1 MAYALIVS
9 LKQTLEPLL
18 DSARSRIQIS
28 SSELQPIYEDLCYL
42 KSFFDK
48 VKSLEDSNSVEE
60 LEKDVKDVLQNA
72 RDLIESHL
80 SDVVHSAGDG
90 SWNSSAGFSPKMVK
104 VKDKLSPFIDVL
116 KAKENELTGNQQLP
130 PDVAVPVPVPVLSR
144 INHGIVELEYEVKM
158 LQRRLLESDSA
169 LQVFYI
175 VGMFGIGKTTLAKE
189 VYNNEDTVY
198 KFHMRLFVEIGVKYK
213 LEELLLR
220 LLRPLLQERVSEVKK
235 EETVH
240 ELGDRL
246 SESLS
251 HRTYLVV
258 LDDLRDMRVWEQLR
272 PYFPDVGNGSRIM
285 ITTRMTNMD
294 CFRKYI
300 HQKRLLTHQA
310 SWWLFYQ
317 IAFSNMKMDMH
328 QKKGYVEIG
337 WEIAKNMG
345 GLPLALVEIGEVV
358 SKLPKTVEC
367 WRKVAQ
373 NMNSHIQETSIPKAV
388 NAGLPQHL
396 KACFLYLCLFQRHYD
411 IPTSTLIKLWV
422 AEGFIE
428 PEADQSLE
436 QIAEEYLEDL
446 VSRSLVIVD
455 EQSYTGRIKTCG
467 VIHKLVRDVCVTEAR
482 QQKLFCIVNEGTS
495 TKNQRRLSIQS
506 DVLLEVMAVS
516 RVRSL
521 VFMCADAE
529 HQDPLPV
536 FERVKW
542 LRVLHALP
550 IRFSKFPDQVLKLV
564 RLRYLAI
571 TFEGELP
578 SSISTL
584 WDLQVLIIVSSRAIS
599 SPVFLPL
606 EIWEL
611 QKLRHLHC
619 MGFDL
624 PLPSTDLNL
633 MKLLT
638 LSGVSFRTCVDGVLA
653 RIPNV
658 IKLGI
663 RFNPAD
669 HAVEVSCFKAVFSY
683 LNHLESFKCGVTS
696 QSEAAFSLLGFPSGL
711 IKLTLGGSGFLWD
724 EHTSIISDLPHL
736 QVLKLR
742 WRAFCGPKWELYEGG
757 FPRLKFLVL
766 EDLDIEQLIAR
777 SNHFPVLQ
785 KLLTRRCCKLEEI
798 PLDMGD
804 IPTLEVIEVDECSIS
819 LVESARRIQKE
830 QEELGNEN
838 LKVRIHSSSD
848 EL

>member
-1 MAYALIVS
+1 MAYALVVS
-9 LKQTLEPLL
+9 LKQTLEPLI
-18 DSARSRIQIS
+18 DSARSRVQIC

-144 INHGIVELEYEVKM
+144 INHRFVELEYEVEM
-158 LQRRLLESDSA
+158 LQKRLLEPDSG
-169 LQVFYI
+169 LQVCYI
-175 VGMFGIGKTTLAKE
+175 VGMFGIGKTTLARI
-189 VYNNEDTVY
+189 VYNNEDIVY
-198 KFHMRLFVEIGVKYK
+198 KFDMRLIVVIGVKYK

-220 LLRPLLQERVSEVKK
+220 LLRPLLHERVSEVKK

-246 SESLS
+246 RESLS
-251 HRTYLVV
+251 HMTYLVV

-294 CFRKYI
+294 CAREYI
-300 HQKRLLTHQA
+300 HRKCPLSEEA
-310 SWWLFYQ
+310 SWWLFRK
-317 IAFSNMKMDMH
+317 IAFSNMEMDM
-328 QKKGYVEIG
+328 YELDPIG
-337 WEIAKNMG
+337 KTIAKNMG

-396 KACFLYLCLFQRHYD
+396 KACFLYLCLFQRHYA

-446 VSRSLVIVD
+446 VSRSLVIVH
-455 EQSYTGRIKTCG
+455 ERSYTGRIKTCG
-467 VIHKLVRDVCVTEAR
+467 VIRELVWDVCVSEAQ
-482 QQKLFCIVNEGTS
+482 QQKLIHIVNKDTASSGVGI
-495 TKNQRRLSIQS
+495 KYPRRLSIQS
-506 DVLLEVMAVS
+506 DVAVGVTGS
-516 RVRSL
+516 GRLRSL
-521 VFMCADAE
+521 VFMCADTE

-584 WDLQVLIIVSSRAIS
+584 WDLQALIIVSSRAIS

-624 PLPSTDLNL
+624 PLPSADLNL

-669 HAVEVSCFKAVFSY
+669 HAVEVSCFQAVFSY

-757 FPRLKFLVL
+757 FPRLKFLAL
-766 EDLDIEQLIAR
+766 EDLDIEQLIAE

-785 KLLTRRCCKLEEI
+785 KLLIRRCYKLQEI
-798 PLDMGD
+798 PIEMGD
-804 IPTLEVIEVDECSIS
+804 IPTLEVIEVKDCCES
-819 LVESARRIQKE
+819 LIESVRHIKRE
-830 QEELGNEN
+830 QEELGNED
-838 LKVRIHSSSD
+838 LLIRI
-848 EL
+848 L

>member
-130 PDVAVPVPVPVLSR
+130 PDVVVPVPVLSR
-144 INHGIVELEYEVKM
+144 INHEIVELEYEVEM
-158 LQRRLLESDSA
+158 LQKRLLEPDSS
-169 LQVFYI
+169 LQVCYI
-175 VGMFGIGKTTLAKE
+175 VGMFGIGKTTLAKK

-220 LLRPLLQERVSEVKK
+220 LLRPLLRERISEVKK

-246 SESLS
+246 RESLS
-251 HRTYLVV
+251 HMTYLVV
-258 LDDLRDMRVWEQLR
+258 LDDLRDMQVWEQLR
-272 PYFPDVGNGSRIM
+272 PYFPNVVNGSRIM

-310 SWWLFYQ
+310 SWLLFYQ
-317 IAFSNMKMDMH
+317 IAFSNMKMDMY
-328 QKKGYVEIG
+328 QKKGYMDIG
-337 WEIAKNMG
+337 WEIAGNMG

-388 NAGLPQHL
+388 NAGLPQLL

-446 VSRSLVIVD
+446 VSRSLVIVH
-455 EQSYTGRIKTCG
+455 ERSYTGRIKTCG
-467 VIHKLVRDVCVTEAR
+467 MIHELVWDVCVTEAE

-506 DVLLEVMAVS
+506 DVAVGVTGS
-516 RVRSL
+516 GRLRSL
-521 VFMCADAE
+521 VFVCADAE

-550 IRFSKFPDQVLKLV
+550 IRFNKFPDQVLKLV

-571 TFEGELP
+571 TFDGELP

-584 WDLQVLIIVSSRAIS
+584 WDLQVLIIIS
-599 SPVFLPL
+599 KQGTNSPVFLPL

-624 PLPSTDLNL
+624 PLPSADLHL

-669 HAVEVSCFKAVFSY
+669 HTVEVSGFQAVFSY
-683 LNHLESFKCGVTS
+683 LYHLESFKCGVTN
-696 QSEAAFSLLGFPSGL
+696 QSEAAFSLLRFPSGL

-757 FPRLKFLVL
+757 FPWLKILVL
-766 EDLDIEQLIAR
+766 EDLDIEQLIAE

-785 KLLTRRCCKLEEI
+785 KLLIRRCYKLQEI
-798 PLDMGD
+798 PIEMGD
-804 IPTLEVIEVDECSIS
+804 IPTLEVIEVKDCCES
-819 LVESARRIQKE
+819 LIESVRHIKRE
-830 QEELGNEN
+830 QEELGNED
-838 LKVRIHSSSD
+838 LLIRI
-848 EL
+848 L